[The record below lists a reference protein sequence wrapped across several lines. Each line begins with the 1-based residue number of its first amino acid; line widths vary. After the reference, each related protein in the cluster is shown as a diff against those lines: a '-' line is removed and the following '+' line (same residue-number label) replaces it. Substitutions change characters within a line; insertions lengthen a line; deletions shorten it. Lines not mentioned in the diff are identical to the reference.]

1 MADDASL
8 VAIHNRRERD
18 RDQLSQPFLEPG
30 TRINSLT
37 FTESQL
43 RAERRRVIR
52 VAVCLAALVVI
63 VVATTCTQEGM
74 RIFTVLSAF
83 KCFTEACTLC
93 VAQLVASGAPLWW
106 RPSLDCRMGRQTTV
120 NLVQYCTVAECL
132 DADGDDVCFYA

>member
-63 VVATTCTQEGM
+63 VVATIAYVSTCTQEGM

-83 KCFTEACTLC
+83 KCFTEGPMTMYAVCCAAGRLRC
-93 VAQLVASGAPLWW
+93 PSLVAAFFGLPHGATDDGQPGTVLHC
-106 RPSLDCRMGRQTTV
+106 CRV
-120 NLVQYCTVAECL
+120 P
-132 DADGDDVCFYA
+132 